1 MNLTMKKKL
10 QAPIPRRDLLRTII
24 VITGAAASAATSM
37 VALEADAVEPRND
50 SDKRKARY
58 QASSVEV
65 QEFYRVNRYP
75 AR

>member
-1 MNLTMKKKL
+1 MKNEL
-10 QAPIPRRDLLRTII
+10 RTLFRRRDLLRT
-24 VITGAAASAATSM
+24 VIAGAAAATAINT
-37 VALEADAVEPRND
+37 VLVEARVVEPRNS

-58 QASSVEV
+58 QANSVEV

>member
-1 MNLTMKKKL
+1 MKNKRQTL
-10 QAPIPRRDLLRTII
+10 FRRRDLLRT
-24 VITGAAASAATSM
+24 VIAGAAAGTAMNTVLVEAS
-37 VALEADAVEPRND
+37 VAEPRNS

-58 QASSVEV
+58 HANSVEV

>member
-1 MNLTMKKKL
+1 MKKKL
-10 QAPIPRRDLLRTII
+10 QTLFRRRDLLRT
-24 VITGAAASAATSM
+24 VIAGAAAAAATNAVAVEASAA
-37 VALEADAVEPRND
+37 EPGNR